1 MLDGDPR
8 LPRIQ
13 HSGSK
18 TSYMADID
26 AYKDKFSESGRKVL
40 ESALDESKKRDQNY
54 VAIEHILHAVA
65 KEEDDLFTSTM
76 RDLAVD
82 PRSVKLLIEK
92 RMANGRQHTGKG
104 YRIAPETTELFKRA
118 MDRARS
124 QGRRVIEG
132 SDIFYVLSN
141 DERSVLNDVLQN
153 LGVPSDEVA
162 QTARTR
168 IRKRE
173 KEEERTRAKYEL
185 PSFLRHFGVS
195 MNKLAR
201 EDKIPPTIG
210 REKEILQMIEILS
223 HRERSNSPM
232 LVGEP
237 GVGKTA
243 VVEGLARLIELE
255 PDKVPARLRDSHIVQ
270 LQMGGLVAG
279 TMLRGMFEERIKG
292 IIDEVKEKD
301 NIILFIDEAHSIIG
315 AGAAMGTSSDAANM
329 FKSSL
334 ARGELR
340 IIGATTMS
348 EYKEYIAEDEALSR
362 RFRLVTVEEPT
373 IDQTKEILVGL
384 RPRLEKNYSVTI
396 SDEAIDMALEMS
408 PKYIRNL
415 HLPDK
420 AIGWLDTA
428 SVKVEI
434 NEPAGLTV
442 LPEHIIDV
450 ISQES
455 RIPKDM
461 IYRDTS
467 DRFSAMESDLAHR
480 VIGQKEAVRAV
491 AERLRLNKG
500 PLKDNHYAPDGVLL
514 FLGPTGVGKTELAK
528 AVAEFMFGDEGKMIR
543 IDMSE
548 YGDGTVGIE
557 KLIGMPRGIVGSERG
572 GILTEQLRD
581 NPYTVLL
588 LDEVEKASPYLM
600 NLFLQAFDEGWMT
613 DGRGKKVYLSDAIV
627 IMTSNLGSESFKRYE
642 KPLGFGQKTLGDIK
656 QIRTEVMK
664 AAETRFTPEF
674 RNRIDEIIVFSP
686 LTMDEVREIAQI
698 YLGKLKRKM
707 EAQGKAVEITTDA
720 LNLLT
725 EKGFS
730 PAYGARFLK
739 RHIDQKVKL
748 PITNEWKLGRNF
760 MVDVEGD
767 DIVVK
772 PTDDF
777 SLN

>member
-1 MLDGDPR
+1 
-8 LPRIQ
+8 
-13 HSGSK
+13 
-18 TSYMADID
+18 MADID
-26 AYKDKFSESGRKVL
+26 SYKDKFSDSGRRVL
-40 ESALDESKKRDQNY
+40 ESALAESRKRDQNY
-54 VAIEHILHAVA
+54 VAVEHILHAVA
-65 KEEDDLFTSTM
+65 FEEEDLFSTTM
-76 RDLAVD
+76 RDLSVD
-82 PRSVKLLIEK
+82 PRSVRLLIEK
-92 RMANGRQHTGKG
+92 RMESGRQHTGKG
-104 YRIAPETTELFKRA
+104 FRIAPETTELFKRA

-124 QGRRVIEG
+124 QGRRVIDAA
-132 SDIFYVLSN
+132 DIFYVLSN

-162 QTARTR
+162 QIARTR

-173 KEEERTRAKYEL
+173 KEEERVRQKYEL
-185 PSFLRHFGVS
+185 PSFLRHFGIS

-201 EDKIPPTIG
+201 QDKIPPTIG
-210 REKEILQMIEILS
+210 RESEIRQMMEILS

-255 PDKVPARLRDSHIVQ
+255 PEKVPARLRDSHIVQ

-301 NIILFIDEAHSIIG
+301 NIILFIDEAHTIIG
-315 AGAAMGTSSDAANM
+315 AGAAMGTTSDAANM
-329 FKSSL
+329 FKSAL

-340 IIGATTMS
+340 IIGATTIT
-348 EYKEYIAEDEALSR
+348 EYKEYIGEDEALSR
-362 RFRLVTVEEPT
+362 RFRLVRVEEPS
-373 IDQTKEILVGL
+373 IDETKQILLGL

-396 SDEAIDMALEMS
+396 SDEAIATALEMS

-434 NEPAGLTV
+434 NEPSSLV
-442 LPEHIIDV
+442 VRPEHIIDV

-461 IYRDTS
+461 IYRDTA
-467 DRFSAMESDLAHR
+467 DRFSQMEIDLGER
-480 VIGQKEAVRAV
+480 VIGQKDAVRAV

-600 NLFLQAFDEGWMT
+600 NIFLQAFDEGWIT
-613 DGRGKKVYLSDAIV
+613 DGRGKKVYLSDSIV
-627 IMTSNLGSESFKRYE
+627 IMTSNLGSENFKKYE
-642 KPLGFGQKTLGDIK
+642 KPLGFGMKSLGDVNAIK
-656 QIRTEVMK
+656 SDVLK

-686 LTMDEVREIAQI
+686 LTMDEVRDIARL
-698 YLGKLKRKM
+698 YLQKLTASMERKGKL
-707 EAQGKAVEITTDA
+707 VEITEAALDA
-720 LNLLT
+720 LT
-725 EKGFS
+725 EKGYS

-739 RHIDQKVKL
+739 RHIDQIVKL
-748 PITNEWKLGRNF
+748 PITNQWKMAMKF
-760 MVDVEGD
+760 VVDVENGEV
-767 DIVVK
+767 VVK
-772 PTDDF
+772 TADAF

>member
-1 MLDGDPR
+1 
-8 LPRIQ
+8 
-13 HSGSK
+13 
-18 TSYMADID
+18 MADID

-627 IMTSNLGSESFKRYE
+627 IMTSNLGSESFKR
-642 KPLGFGQKTLGDIK
+642 
-656 QIRTEVMK
+656 
-664 AAETRFTPEF
+664 
-674 RNRIDEIIVFSP
+674 
-686 LTMDEVREIAQI
+686 
-698 YLGKLKRKM
+698 
-707 EAQGKAVEITTDA
+707 
-720 LNLLT
+720 
-725 EKGFS
+725 
-730 PAYGARFLK
+730 
-739 RHIDQKVKL
+739 
-748 PITNEWKLGRNF
+748 
-760 MVDVEGD
+760 
-767 DIVVK
+767 
-772 PTDDF
+772 
-777 SLN
+777 

>member
-1 MLDGDPR
+1 
-8 LPRIQ
+8 
-13 HSGSK
+13 
-18 TSYMADID
+18 MADID
-26 AYKDKFSESGRKVL
+26 AYKDKFSETGRRIL
-40 ESALDESKKRDQNY
+40 ETALDESKKRDQHY
-54 VAIEHILHAVA
+54 VSIEHILHAIA
-65 KEEDDLFTSTM
+65 NEESELFNATM
-76 RDLAVD
+76 RDLSVD

-92 RMANGRQHTGKG
+92 RMESGRQHLGKG
-104 YRIAPETTELFKRA
+104 FRIAPETTELFKRA

-141 DERSVLNDVLQN
+141 DERSLLNDVLQN

-173 KEEERTRAKYEL
+173 KEEERTRQKYEL

-195 MNKLAR
+195 LNKLAR
-201 EDKIPPTIG
+201 QDKIPPTIG
-210 REKEILQMIEILS
+210 REMEINQMIEVLS

-255 PDKVPARLRDSHIVQ
+255 PEKVPERLRDAHIVQ

-301 NIILFIDEAHSIIG
+301 HIILFIDEAHTIIG
-315 AGAAMGTSSDAANM
+315 AGAAMGTTSDAANM

-340 IIGATTMS
+340 IIGATTLT
-348 EYKEYIAEDEALSR
+348 EYKESIAEDEALAR
-362 RFRLVTVEEPT
+362 RFRLVKVAEPT
-373 IDQTKEILVGL
+373 IDETREILIGL

-396 SDEAIDMALEMS
+396 SDEAINMALEMS

-434 NEPAGLTV
+434 NEPASLVVG
-442 LPEHIIDV
+442 PEHIIEV

-461 IYRDTS
+461 IYRETS
-467 DRFSAMESDLAHR
+467 DRFSAMERDLGKR
-480 VIGQKEAVRAV
+480 VVGQKDAVRSV

-528 AVAEFMFGDEGKMIR
+528 AVAEFMFGDEKKMVR

-572 GILTEQLRD
+572 GILTEQLRE

-600 NLFLQAFDEGWMT
+600 NIFLQAFDEGWLT

-627 IMTSNLGSESFKRYE
+627 IMTSNLGSENFKKFE

-656 QIRTEVMK
+656 QIRGDVMK
-664 AAETRFTPEF
+664 AAETRFSPEF
-674 RNRIDEIIVFSP
+674 RNRIDEIIIFSP
-686 LTMDEVREIAQI
+686 LTMDEVRDIAKI
-698 YLGKLKRKM
+698 YLAKLKSRMERQGKLI
-707 EAQGKAVEITTDA
+707 EITDGA
-720 LNLLT
+720 VDLLT

-739 RHIDQKVKL
+739 RYIDQKVKL
-748 PITNEWKLGRNF
+748 PITNQWKTGIRFLI
-760 MVDVEGD
+760 DVEDGE
-767 DIVVK
+767 ISVN
-772 PTDDF
+772 PTDAF